1 MTVLVH
7 GMIVFGII
15 IMITNIVRHVR
26 FIIGSKDVLSSGDK
40 KDRAWEYVSLLL
52 LIFFLIGYILVT
64 LIGKPDIIIA
74 GILFGGSIFVAI
86 VLTLIFRLIS
96 TVKENSLNIA
106 ETLISVVDARD
117 PNLRGH
123 SRYVQNVTMA
133 IYDHLP
139 SENKNGI
146 NRVSLEFAALM
157 HDVGKLGIQPSH
169 SFALCAF
176 LHQKELVVIYPILF
190 EFSNY
195 GFNFFSKAGHMGLV
209 LIDRQIISML
219 VKNAAKNQGLSCIIE
234 SLKSVFSKF
243 GKHYFCKPVKTH
255 DIYVHARMGRMAHND
270 PFLHLKSRLLRHYYY
285 KFLFRKADSLFYQ
298 FINN

>member
-157 HDVGKLGIQPSH
+157 HDVGKLGIPENILNKPG
-169 SFALCAF
+169 ALDDDEWKIMRNHPRLSREILDPLQSLREILPWIEYHHERVDGRGYYSVKPEDIPYPAKIIAVADTYSAITMRRSYKPPRTYEEAVSIM
-176 LHQKELVVIYPILF
+176 KEA
-190 EFSNY
+190 
-195 GFNFFSKAGHMGLV
+195 AGTQL
-209 LIDRQIISML
+209 DASL
-219 VKNAAKNQGLSCIIE
+219 VKIFLKIPKERLLSCVPE
-234 SLKSVFSKF
+234 DVE
-243 GKHYFCKPVKTH
+243 V
-255 DIYVHARMGRMAHND
+255 
-270 PFLHLKSRLLRHYYY
+270 
-285 KFLFRKADSLFYQ
+285 
-298 FINN
+298 